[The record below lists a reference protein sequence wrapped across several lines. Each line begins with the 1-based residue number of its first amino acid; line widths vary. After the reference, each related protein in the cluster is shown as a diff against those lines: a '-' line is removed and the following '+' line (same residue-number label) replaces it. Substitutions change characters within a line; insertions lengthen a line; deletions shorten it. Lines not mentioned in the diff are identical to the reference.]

1 MRLRWWIRGAAL
13 LAASASFVGA
23 TAQGGAQVPVPEDTR
38 DPRAW
43 LMRIHDAASRRNY
56 QGTLVISSAGGAVS
70 SSRVAHFCEGKQQ
83 FERVEALDGQAR
95 SMVRHNDEVH
105 TLWPKARVAVV
116 EQRDARA
123 SFPSLLSGGDRSVL
137 EWYELKTLGTDRIAG
152 YDADVVLLKARDGL
166 RYSQR
171 LWAERQS
178 GLLLR
183 LDTVQADGRLL
194 ESSAFSELA
203 INVKPQPDAVMA
215 PLKRLDGY
223 RVMRPAVLPTTLDAE
238 GWSLAS
244 VPAGFREVQCA
255 KRSLDLVGNS
265 SSPVVLQA
273 IYSDGLTHVSL
284 FIEPFQPQRHQG
296 EVNAA
301 MGATHTLM
309 TRRDEHWVTVMGDV
323 PAETLRR
330 FADALARKR

>member
-1 MRLRWWIRGAAL
+1 MLGRWIRGAAL

-23 TAQGGAQVPVPEDTR
+23 HAQGGAQVPAQDEMR

-56 QGTLVISSAGGAVS
+56 QGTLVISSAGGSVS

-123 SFPSLLSGGDRSVL
+123 SFPSLLSGGDRGVL
-137 EWYELKTLGTDRIAG
+137 EWYDLKSLGSDRIAG

-171 LWAERQS
+171 LWAEKQS

-203 INVKPQPDAVMA
+203 INVKPQPEAIMA
-215 PLKRLDGY
+215 SLKRLDGY
-223 RVMRPAVLPTTLDAE
+223 RVLRPAVLPTSLDAE
-238 GWSLAS
+238 GWSLSA

-284 FIEPFQPQRHQG
+284 FIEPFQPQRHQA
-296 EVNAA
+296 EMNATI
-301 MGATHTLM
+301 GATHTLM

-323 PAETLRR
+323 PAETLKR
-330 FADALARKR
+330 FVDALARKR